1 MAVVVT
7 RNAIVDYRM
16 PFSLETSP
24 PPMQFARRLSPLP
37 AMLLAALLA
46 LTLSAA
52 ASPRRTTHET
62 APVRQKLKQS
72 AEELERVRAKLDA
85 ASKTLEHDRST
96 QDEERAAVEAAE
108 RKIAENQQALRKTAA
123 AVAQQQVR
131 VRDAEAAKAIAQTRL
146 DAQRELLARQLRAA
160 YIVGQTG
167 EAELMLGDEPGDR
180 KDRMLSY
187 YDYLNRA
194 SADQIAALDR
204 EIAAVQERQERV
216 DAELKVL
223 RDAEVTRKRTLAAI
237 EAERAARSQAIAKL
251 DQRIA
256 GKTEEIKQLQ
266 GSEAQIESLLT
277 RLKSALAAEPVRPR
291 GAQKGFPEMRGHHP
305 WPLRGNILAN
315 YGDPK
320 ADSRLQWKGLW
331 IGAPEGAEVRAS
343 AHGRV
348 AYVGWLS
355 SYGLIVVLEH
365 ENGYFTLY
373 GHNASVAKLAGE
385 EVDSD
390 EVIAFAGN
398 TGGYEQTGLYFEV
411 RKGTDP
417 LNPRD
422 WLGR

>member
-1 MAVVVT
+1 
-7 RNAIVDYRM
+7 
-16 PFSLETSP
+16 
-24 PPMQFARRLSPLP
+24 MQPARRPIPLP
-37 AMLLAALLA
+37 ALLLAGLLA
-46 LTLSAA
+46 LSLSAA
-52 ASPRRTTHET
+52 AAPRKNRHEHEN
-62 APVRQKLKQS
+62 APVKQKLKQS
-72 AEELERVRAKLDA
+72 AEELERVRARLEA
-85 ASKTLEHDRST
+85 ASKTLERDRSS
-96 QDEERAAVEAAE
+96 QSEERAAVEEAE
-108 RKIAENQQALRKTAA
+108 RKIAENQQALKRAGA
-123 AVAQQQVR
+123 AVAQQQVK
-131 VRDAEAAKAIAQTRL
+131 VREAESAKAIAQSRL
-146 DAQRELLARQLRAA
+146 DAQRDLLARQLRAA
-160 YIVGQTG
+160 YIVGQNG
-167 EAELMLGDEPGDR
+167 EAELVLGDEPGDR

-204 EIAAVQERQERV
+204 EIAAVQERQEKV

-223 RDAEVTRKRTLAAI
+223 REAEATRKRTLAAI
-237 EAERAARSQAIAKL
+237 EADRAARAQAITRL

-266 GSEAQIESLLT
+266 GSEAQIENLLT
-277 RLKSALAAEPVRPR
+277 RLKSALAEEPVRPR
-291 GAQKGFPEMRGHHP
+291 GTQKGFPEMRGQHP
-305 WPLRGNILAN
+305 WPLRGGILAN

-355 SYGLIVVLEH
+355 SYGLIIVLEH

-398 TGGYEQTGLYFEV
+398 TGGYEQTGVYFEV
-411 RKGTDP
+411 RKGTEP